1 MGQPFVIAVFDT
13 NIVIDALNGIAKADK
28 EYALYERVIISRIT
42 WMEILV
48 GEKGDNRQLRD
59 FLENQFEIANIDLN
73 ISEVAVQLRRQ
84 YRIRL
89 PDAIIWATA
98 KAHNAVLVTRN
109 TKDFDSKWD
118 DIRIPYE
125 I

>member
-1 MGQPFVIAVFDT
+1 MIAVFDT